1 MYSIVKQINQML
13 LIVLGVS
20 VALGLILMAI
30 GNEKLST
37 NILIVAAIVS
47 PIYLATKGIEF
58 MIENQL
64 RKAFLSILLLSLVC
78 MLSIIFVFV

>member
-1 MYSIVKQINQML
+1 VVVLAVSI
-13 LIVLGVS
+13 
-20 VALGLILMAI
+20 ALGLALMAI

-37 NILIVAAIVS
+37 NFLLATAVAS
-47 PIYLATKGIEF
+47 PIFLATKGMEF